1 MGMGIYGSKQKSDR
15 IMKLLMG
22 GEANTDFLGVSSLTQ
37 MSRQKCKNLFISM
50 SFKEKSLTW
59 KDTAV
64 NEWNHIGIGPSYY
77 PTDFGAC
84 CLFVPH
90 IDFEGK
96 NLGNKN
102 YGELYHK
109 LNATSLNGQSNG
121 LRQKYL
127 NT

>member
-59 KDTAV
+59 KNTAV

-84 CLFVPH
+84 CLFCLIWILKHLMSLVRSTH
-90 IDFEGK
+90 LAILIVE
-96 NLGNKN
+96 
-102 YGELYHK
+102 
-109 LNATSLNGQSNG
+109 ATLH
-121 LRQKYL
+121 
-127 NT
+127 